1 MLGFFV
7 QNILSQTELASLA
20 EQFRAFDKD
29 GSGALSPGELKH
41 ALLEVQGID
50 YNEKELSEI
59 IKKID
64 QDGDGEINYAEFLM
78 ASLNRNAMLTSERLE
93 VAFRK
98 FDLDGNGE
106 LSVKE
111 LKNLLYAM
119 DLAGS
124 LGCSRTFNVGVD
136 GDGSFRPI
144 VTIDG
149 EGKKNF
155 EFGKNVNFDSGKDL
169 GFSLE

>member
-1 MLGFFV
+1 MKKYSKHVF
-7 QNILSQTELASLA
+7 EK
-20 EQFRAFDKD
+20 KD
-29 GSGALSPGELKH
+29 ET
-41 ALLEVQGID
+41 VT
-50 YNEKELSEI
+50 
-59 IKKID
+59 
-64 QDGDGEINYAEFLM
+64 
-78 ASLNRNAMLTSERLE
+78 LNVVISNLQPHQVE
-93 VAFRK
+93 
-98 FDLDGNGE
+98 
-106 LSVKE
+106 E